1 MVTMKDVM
9 MASSIGEEL
18 IAYGRKQGL
27 EEGRLIECRELALI
41 AADAMFPGALDVSR
55 FEAVN
60 DLEGMRGI
68 LQAILAA
75 SRLEQARAAVE
86 PFRNS

>member
-27 EEGRLIECRELALI
+27 EEGRLIGCRELALI
-41 AADAMFPGALDVSR
+41 AADAVP
-55 FEAVN
+55 
-60 DLEGMRGI
+60 RGVGRVPVRGGER
-68 LQAILAA
+68 
-75 SRLEQARAAVE
+75 S
-86 PFRNS
+86 